1 MAKMTTAQLQKRLDR
16 MYPGPTCAQLKAELK
31 AAQARD
37 VAIKA
42 VLAKESAAIARLL
55 HRRDTMPWGRTHTDR
70 RAAVAAA
77 AHIKRH
83 DAASA
88 TFFKINNEIVNLR
101 ATLKSRGCK
110 AAGLGGVGA
119 TVRCPA
125 DIGKRRAPKS
135 LRLVRR

>member
-16 MYPGPTCAQLKAELK
+16 VYPGPTCAQLKAALK
-31 AAQARD
+31 AAQARE

-42 VLAKESAAIARLL
+42 ALAKESAAIARLL
-55 HRRDTMPWGRTHTDR
+55 HQREATPWRRHTVR
-70 RAAVAAA
+70 RATAAA
-77 AHIKRH
+77 TARTKRH

-110 AAGLGGVGA
+110 TSGLGA
-119 TVRCPA
+119 SAARCPA
-125 DIGKRRAPKS
+125 DIGSRHAPKS
-135 LRLVRR
+135 LRMVRR